1 MSWIRVFLLVTFLLS
16 VQLLIGGACQSIVKN
31 HGMLIS
37 TVENPADR
45 EQVEVAE
52 KLYREGKNKEAEEA
66 FALFVK
72 NKPTSF
78 YYYRAMMGQA
88 RAVFEQRR
96 WAEAAAIYRV
106 IEDGTRDLHNEIA
119 GQALFE
125 LSFCYENMG
134 EESHVLASLLDA
146 QKLQNNLPPE
156 IGLAEIPA
164 RIAAS
169 YHRMGQEVE
178 AGKYLQLAQKGI
190 VQIQIGKE
198 PTIENKKWLAEIYF
212 HMGQLSTNQ
221 LTEDNLQAHL
231 DTLKMIQI
239 FTLRC
244 VETEAS
250 PWSGLASTNLTNN
263 YADVLHLIMQ
273 FSISKSMDAAAAKRE
288 KMDRQMYFVG
298 LLLVHIADL
307 KSQRL
312 ILDKAGAE
320 QEKLFT
326 GLAEIEQKGQNF
338 LLTSNALTPLTPES
352 TQRPKKK
359 K

>member
-1 MSWIRVFLLVTFLLS
+1 MNWIKVFLLATFLIS
-16 VQLLIGGACQSIVKN
+16 VQLFIGGACQSIVQN

-37 TVENPADR
+37 TVENPAER

-52 KLYREGKNKEAEEA
+52 KLYRDGKSKEAEEA

-88 RAVFEQRR
+88 RAVFEQKR
-96 WAEAAAIYRV
+96 WTEAAAIYRV
-106 IEDGTRDLHNEIA
+106 VEDGARDLHVEIA

-134 EESHVLASLLDA
+134 DENRVLASLLDA
-146 QKLQNNLPPE
+146 QKLQKNLPPE

-169 YHRMGQEVE
+169 YHRMGQENE

-212 HMGQLSTNQ
+212 HMGQFSTRQ

-250 PWSGLASTNLTNN
+250 PWSGLAAADLTSN
-263 YADVLHLIMQ
+263 YTDVLLLIMQ
-273 FSISKSMDAAAAKRE
+273 MPISKSMDAAAAKRE
-288 KMDRQMYFVG
+288 KLDRQMYFFGV
-298 LLLVHIADL
+298 LLAHIADL

-312 ILDKAGAE
+312 ILEKAGAE
-320 QEKLFT
+320 QDKLFT